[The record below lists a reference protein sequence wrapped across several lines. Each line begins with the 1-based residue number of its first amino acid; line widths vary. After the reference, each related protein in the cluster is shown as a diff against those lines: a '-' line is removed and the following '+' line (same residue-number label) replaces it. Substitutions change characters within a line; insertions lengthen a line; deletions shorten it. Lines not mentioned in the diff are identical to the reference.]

1 MMINSSFDNSSF
13 DNSSFD
19 NSLTVSDNILSNDD
33 VTGYN
38 KQYIKVLVLLTKD
51 GDPSKTYKIT
61 DNEGEETYVG
71 FPYTFWKKIK
81 EGLLANYEFKEEFR
95 TVINY
100 TKVIKSINN
109 GKLDFDI
116 VIGMFYR
123 TPQRLELINYTS
135 PVLLSQNAVLT
146 FNKIGYGERIMITMK
161 ELLLGPMLILFSLS
175 LLCGFVIDRMEPN
188 RSEFID
194 QVSNSK
200 SKTSKKKL
208 SFRRSV
214 MTAVAAFFGEMGF
227 LAENTTLSLKGLFI
241 VVIIMTLAFMFVLVL
256 QAQATTFDAELQKR
270 GTLNR
275 KNIEGKQLLCIK
287 GHATAKKFER
297 LGAVITYIEDKDLG
311 ELVEYYKENKNQ
323 FDGITVDSTSGIFYR
338 TNKLKLEAQ
347 GFGLQM
353 TSFVI
358 KKDKLAFL
366 NDVNKE
372 ILKLQNSLE
381 QEKICKGFFTGDDA
395 ATLCNI

>member
-1 MMINSSFDNSSF
+1 
-13 DNSSFD
+13 
-19 NSLTVSDNILSNDD
+19 
-33 VTGYN
+33 
-38 KQYIKVLVLLTKD
+38 
-51 GDPSKTYKIT
+51 
-61 DNEGEETYVG
+61 
-71 FPYTFWKKIK
+71 
-81 EGLLANYEFKEEFR
+81 
-95 TVINY
+95 
-100 TKVIKSINN
+100 
-109 GKLDFDI
+109 
-116 VIGMFYR
+116 
-123 TPQRLELINYTS
+123 
-135 PVLLSQNAVLT
+135 
-146 FNKIGYGERIMITMK
+146 
-161 ELLLGPMLILFSLS
+161 
-175 LLCGFVIDRMEPN
+175 
-188 RSEFID
+188 
-194 QVSNSK
+194 
-200 SKTSKKKL
+200 
-208 SFRRSV
+208 

-311 ELVEYYKENKNQ
+311 ELIEYYKENKNQ

-358 KKDKLAFL
+358 KKDKPAFL

-381 QEKICKGFFTGDDA
+381 QEKVCKGFFTGDDA

>member
-1 MMINSSFDNSSF
+1 MINNSSLNDSSFIDSQS
-13 DNSSFD
+13 
-19 NSLTVSDNILSNDD
+19 VSDKILTDEG

-51 GDPSKTYKIT
+51 GDPSKTYKIV
-61 DNEGEETYVG
+61 DKEGKESYIG
-71 FPYTFWKKIK
+71 FPYAFWKKIK
-81 EGLLANYEFKEEFR
+81 EGLLTDYEFKEDFK
-95 TVINY
+95 TVTNY
-100 TKVIKSINN
+100 TKVIKAINN
-109 GKLDFDI
+109 GKLDYDI

-135 PVLLSQNAVLT
+135 PVLLSQNAILT

-175 LLCGFVIDRMEPN
+175 LICGFVINRMEPN

-200 SKTSKKKL
+200 FKTSKRRL

-214 MTAVAAFFGEMGF
+214 MTAIAAFFGEMGF
-227 LAENTTLSLKGLFI
+227 LAENTTLSLKGLFV

-270 GTLNR
+270 GTLDR

-311 ELVEYYKENKNQ
+311 ELIKHYEENKGQ
-323 FDGITVDSTSGIFYR
+323 FDGITVDSTSGIFHR
-338 TNKLKLEAQ
+338 TDKLNLESE

-353 TSFVI
+353 TSFVV
-358 KKDKLAFL
+358 KKDKLALL
-366 NDVNKE
+366 NDVNKQ
-372 ILKLQNSLE
+372 ILTLQNSLD
-381 QEKICKGFFTGDDA
+381 QEKVCKGFFTGDDA
-395 ATLCNI
+395 AILCNL